1 MIETVIASTITII
14 GILGGSLYWLGRKFA
29 QIDDRFKQIDGR
41 FSQIDQR
48 FEQIDKRFEQID
60 RRFERIEKYMDE
72 KSTELKEYVNYRTRR
87 LGEVFVNYQEFFVE
101 YLTSEGLL
109 RETQRD
115 LLRNEARRIFRIAL
129 VNPITKEE
137 ILRAKELF
145 EKDELTLEEALELRE
160 LARKIAWEFG
170 TPEAWRLHIYAS
182 MMVGLAIKKKKERES
197 QQGT

>member
-1 MIETVIASTITII
+1 VIETVIASTITII

-170 TPEAWRLHIYAS
+170 TPEAWKLHIYAS
-182 MMVGLAIKKKKERES
+182 MMVGLAIKKKKERGS
-197 QQGT
+197 Q